1 LYAAYRHFWNEKW
14 RSNITYSQIAIDN
27 DTTLTGTGATEG
39 TSSFRVNLFY
49 SATDKL
55 TFGGEYA
62 HANRELES
70 GADGNMDRLQFTA
83 KLDF

>member
-1 LYAAYRHFWNEKW
+1 MPSGAATSPNSEI
-14 RSNITYSQIAIDN
+14 SIDN
-27 DTTLTGTGATEG
+27 DTSLTSNLVTKN
-39 TSSFRVNLFY
+39 TSSFRINLFY
-49 SATDKL
+49 SATEKL

-70 GADGNMDRLQFTA
+70 GADGNMDRFQFTA